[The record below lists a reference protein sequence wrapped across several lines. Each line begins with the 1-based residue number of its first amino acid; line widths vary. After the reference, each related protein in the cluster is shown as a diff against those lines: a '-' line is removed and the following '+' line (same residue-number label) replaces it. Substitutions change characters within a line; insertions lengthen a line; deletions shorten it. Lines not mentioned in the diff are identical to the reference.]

1 MRGSPSPILVL
12 TVILFSLLLSYPS
25 ASASAQPTHG
35 KLQHLS
41 FTLYDY
47 AYVVLTKNE
56 TTAYFEI
63 PTNYSDGTLNQTV
76 YVVAYGGD
84 VALVGNDSNITAQ
97 IKVFNGS
104 YGFVV
109 IKIKQ
114 TFLNL
119 TGVVLEI
126 SSNPKAFA
134 DVENKVPQGIREKYV
149 KKPADIIKQKVV
161 PDFIKW
167 LRERGYSVSNVSKAF
182 LAVQAAIFIYLS
194 GYIHYNASALPRTL
208 ADIVN
213 KHQGDCDD
221 MSRVLMNLL
230 WYYGIPA
237 KMEYSYVYLPLNMT
251 VPLEGS
257 YMKFLNAGPHA
268 YTLIYI
274 PTIGWVSLDFLAGA
288 RLNNPSLVE
297 GESLTA
303 EVTEKQL
310 EHAKKEL
317 SKIRYAEEVML
328 FKDNEIPSKLRTYN
342 VSELTVTLH
351 SMLLPLI
358 KKVALEAGLNITGTA
373 TSSTMTQSSTTITE
387 TNTSTPE
394 SRTGTSSAI
403 TSETIQR
410 TSTTGTA
417 TSSTTTYLTQETTCT
432 TSQTGTSHTLRITSV
447 TGTNAPE
454 ANIINEPDLLGFL
467 LLLIL
472 FAIILARYAVKASSR
487 AQQIHPST

>member
-1 MRGSPSPILVL
+1 MRNPHLIMPVL
-12 TVILFSLLLSYPS
+12 TAIMLSLLLSYSFIGTAIQPS
-25 ASASAQPTHG
+25 HG

-47 AYVVLTKNE
+47 AYVVLTRNE
-56 TTAYFEI
+56 STAYFEI

-76 YVVAYGGD
+76 YIVAHGGN
-84 VALVGNDSNITAQ
+84 VSLVGNDSNVTAQ

-104 YGFVV
+104 YGFIVV
-109 IKIKQ
+109 KIKQ

-119 TGVVLEI
+119 TDIVLEI
-126 SSNPKAFA
+126 SRNPKMFA
-134 DVENKVPQGIREKYV
+134 DLEDKVPQNIKEKYV
-149 KKPADIIKQKVV
+149 RKPVDIIKQKVI
-161 PDFIKW
+161 PDFTEW
-167 LRERGYSVSNVSKAF
+167 LRERGYDVKNVSKAF
-182 LAVQAAIFIYLS
+182 LAVQAAVFIYLS

-251 VPLEGS
+251 MPVEGS
-257 YMKFLNAGPHA
+257 YMRFLNAGPHA
-268 YTLIYI
+268 YTLMYI
-274 PTIGWVSLDFLAGA
+274 PTIGWISLDFLAGA

-297 GESLTA
+297 EESLTA

-328 FKDNEIPSKLRTYN
+328 FKDNELPSKLRTYN
-342 VSELTVTLH
+342 ISKLRATLH

-358 KKVALEAGLNITGTA
+358 KKVALEAGLNITSTA
-373 TSSTMTQSSTTITE
+373 TSSTVTQSSTTITK

-394 SRTGTSSAI
+394 NRT
-403 TSETIQR
+403 E
-410 TSTTGTA
+410 
-417 TSSTTTYLTQETTCT
+417 TSSTTTSETTHTSTTSTIASSTTTYSTQETTRT
-432 TSQTGTSHTLRITSV
+432 TSQTSTSHSTRITSA
-447 TGTNAPE
+447 TRTNTPE
-454 ANIINEPDLLGFL
+454 ANIIDESDLLGFL

-472 FAIILARYAVKASSR
+472 LVIILVRYAVKASSR
-487 AQQIHPST
+487 TQQIHPST